1 MEENAL
7 DQYKLMVKEQ
17 GLALL
22 DVMQSVA
29 EGDLDVEIEVPE
41 GIEVFSDLAIALG
54 KMVENIRD
62 MMTERVQLNR
72 RYVNESWREHLLA
85 TKESATTSYL
95 FEEQQL
101 TPNPDLEQPE
111 IDLVL
116 QHSRTVTSSKRRALE
131 TSRAVAGP
139 DEPVPAPY
147 EANPNRSVIAV
158 PISLQGH
165 VVGALGIE
173 DPTGERDWSKD
184 DIALLE
190 AVTTQL
196 GLAMDNA
203 RLAEQTQASLAE
215 TARLYEAASRLSQA
229 NSAQEAVNILAQEV
243 QSALGPV
250 FNGSIL
256 LAGPDPAGRID
267 WLTKIAHWNPPE
279 GATPIGTRL
288 PIKDYPEWNRLIG
301 QKQPLIVKDTESAS
315 KGEQTRTPV
324 AENGARTIIAFP
336 LIAGDSW
343 LGVMNAVSQEQRTP
357 GESLIRFLQNV
368 ADRAAVTMESL
379 RLYEQTRRRAERE
392 QLIRQVT
399 DKVRATSDLETILQT
414 TVRELSK
421 AMGLP
426 RTFVRLGTQEQL
438 SASSR
443 LDELTKRPNQE

>member
-7 DQYKLMVKEQ
+7 EQYELMVKEQ

-22 DVMQSVA
+22 DVIQSVTR
-29 EGDLDVEIEVPE
+29 GDLDVEIEVPE
-41 GIEVFSDLAIALG
+41 GIEVFSDLAVALS
-54 KMVENIRD
+54 KMVEGIRA
-62 MMTERVQLNR
+62 TLAEPAQLSR
-72 RYVNESWREHLLA
+72 QYVRESWREYLLG

-95 FEEQQL
+95 FEDQQL
-101 TPNPDLEQPE
+101 IPNPDLEKPE

-116 QHSRTVTSSKRRALE
+116 QHSRG
-131 TSRAVAGP
+131 VADR
-139 DEPVPAPY
+139 DEPVPATY
-147 EANPNRSVIAV
+147 EAAPNRSLIAA
-158 PISLQGH
+158 PISLQGQ

-173 DPTGERDWSKD
+173 DPTGERGWNKD

-196 GLAMDNA
+196 GLAIDNA
-203 RLAEQTQASLAE
+203 RLAEQTRASLTE
-215 TARLYEAASRLSQA
+215 TARLYEAASRFSQA
-229 NSAQEAVNILAQEV
+229 DSAEAVVNILAQEV
-243 QSALGPV
+243 QAALGPV

-267 WLTKIAHWNPPE
+267 WLIKTAHWNPPE
-279 GATPIGTRL
+279 ETLPIGTRL
-288 PIKDYPEWNRLIG
+288 SIQDYPEWDRLIG
-301 QKQPLIVKDTESAS
+301 QKQPLIVKDTQSVS
-315 KGEQTRTPV
+315 KDEQTRTLG
-324 AENGARTIIAFP
+324 AENGARTLISVP
-336 LIAGDSW
+336 LVAGDSW
-343 LGVMNAVSQEQRTP
+343 LGVMSAISQEHHSP
-357 GESLIRFLQNV
+357 DESLIRFLQNV

-426 RTFVRLGTQEQL
+426 RAFVRLGTQEQL
-438 SASSR
+438 SASGH
-443 LDELTKRPNQE
+443 LDELTKRLNKE